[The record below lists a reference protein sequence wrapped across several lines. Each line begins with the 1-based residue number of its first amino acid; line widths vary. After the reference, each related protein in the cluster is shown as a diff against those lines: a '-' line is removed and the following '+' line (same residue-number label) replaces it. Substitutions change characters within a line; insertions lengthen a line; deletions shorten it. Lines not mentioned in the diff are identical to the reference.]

1 MDAIKKKAD
10 SEHIPVI
17 VDPKPPNFRL
27 YKSVYGITP
36 NVREAEQIINK
47 RIQTDREALTAAK
60 TIRRKFNSSFSMIT
74 RGDRGM
80 TVSETGKK
88 TFHVPAISHEVFD
101 VTGAG
106 DTVVSL
112 LTLSLV
118 CGASLKE
125 AAFLSNTAAS
135 IVIEKIGTSQVRVSE
150 LLERLQVYSNG

>member
-1 MDAIKKKAD
+1 
-10 SEHIPVI
+10 
-17 VDPKPPNFRL
+17 
-27 YKSVYGITP
+27 
-36 NVREAEQIINK
+36 
-47 RIQTDREALTAAK
+47 
-60 TIRRKFNSSFSMIT
+60 
-74 RGDRGM
+74 M

-135 IVIEKIGTSQVRVSE
+135 IVIEKIGTSQVQVSE
-150 LLERLQVYSNG
+150 ITRAPSCL